1 MSVQFTTQ
9 QKNAIEGKGDALLV
23 SAAAGS
29 GKTAVLVERVLR
41 YLAEQGGDIRRLMI
55 MTYTTAAAE
64 EMRQKIKRKVNEAL
78 QQSGGDHLM
87 RQSAM
92 IDSAEIG
99 TVHSICLGLITRY
112 FDRLD
117 LDPRMRLIGDADEEA
132 MIAEETEKLLEELFG
147 RKEERFAYFL
157 QCYAGGRN
165 DKKLSELLIR
175 GMKFLE
181 NQPFPQSFIYKAL
194 SPYRKR
200 KDDLF
205 YRFIEDGLYQYL
217 SEGLEALRIRYLFM
231 LQKFQQWGM
240 ERSESLTLFLA
251 AEQQEVERISALPAQ
266 RNYAAFSRQVQN
278 FKFPTAQWRAWG
290 KEGVLAE
297 EVLEQIKQE
306 THS

>member
-9 QKNAIEGKGDALLV
+9 QINAIEGKGDALLV

-41 YLAEQGGDIRRLMI
+41 YLTEQGGDIRRLMI

-117 LDPRMRLIGDADEEA
+117 LDPRMRLIGDA
-132 MIAEETEKLLEELFG
+132 
-147 RKEERFAYFL
+147 
-157 QCYAGGRN
+157 
-165 DKKLSELLIR
+165 
-175 GMKFLE
+175 
-181 NQPFPQSFIYKAL
+181 
-194 SPYRKR
+194 
-200 KDDLF
+200 
-205 YRFIEDGLYQYL
+205 
-217 SEGLEALRIRYLFM
+217 
-231 LQKFQQWGM
+231 
-240 ERSESLTLFLA
+240 
-251 AEQQEVERISALPAQ
+251 
-266 RNYAAFSRQVQN
+266 
-278 FKFPTAQWRAWG
+278 
-290 KEGVLAE
+290 
-297 EVLEQIKQE
+297 
-306 THS
+306 